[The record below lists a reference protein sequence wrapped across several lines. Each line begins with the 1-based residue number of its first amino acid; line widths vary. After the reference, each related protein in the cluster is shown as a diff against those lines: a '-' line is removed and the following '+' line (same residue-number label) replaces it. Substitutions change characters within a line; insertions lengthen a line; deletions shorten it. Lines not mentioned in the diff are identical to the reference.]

1 MKMIY
6 RKILGSFLVVS
17 ALTTNAVAADE
28 TDLTK
33 AVVKLIKQYNELEMR
48 VRGEKTMSADTSANY
63 GGMQK
68 QIDVLNGSIIT
79 LQKQLNTTNSRLNR
93 ISAAENGKGLVMAP
107 SINDEEA
114 QKIKNQLSS
123 LERKVSNLTN
133 EVNKNSKGFAAAI
146 VPGKSRAATPSKKET
161 IVKNIYQADKKTLNR
176 VAALENKIKSL
187 EAQLSKVSQ
196 KANKCSDIYVIDNPG
211 VSSKVKRVD
220 GQADEIIRDFIK

>member
-6 RKILGSFLVVS
+6 KKILGSFLVVS
-17 ALTTNAVAADE
+17 AFTTNAVAADE

-68 QIDVLNGSIIT
+68 QIDVLNGSITT

-114 QKIKNQLSS
+114 QRIKNQLSS

-133 EVNKNSKGFAAAI
+133 EVNKSSKGFAAAV
-146 VPGKSRAATPSKKET
+146 VPGKSGAATPSKKET